1 MAEQPV
7 SGLSNFSE
15 NRNKKINYP
24 KKNNDKLLNHLE
36 NLIKYLALNNTI
48 TTFLIHKETKNKKF
62 VLSYIT

>member
-36 NLIKYLALNNTI
+36 NFIKYLVLNNTI
-48 TTFLIHKETKNKKF
+48 TTFLKT
-62 VLSYIT
+62 

>member
-36 NLIKYLALNNTI
+36 NFIKYLVLNNTI
-48 TTFLIHKETKNKKF
+48 TTFFKNLIISSPLLE
-62 VLSYIT
+62 I